1 MIRKISAIIFSVFLM
16 LPLSVS
22 AEIEI
27 FKIGYVVVEKIL
39 KEAPQ
44 TAASNKKLEKEFKS
58 RTDGLQKKVKSIQ
71 KQEKDFNKNSVT
83 MSATDRQKAQKKIQN
98 SKIEIQRIER
108 ELREDIDIRRREE
121 IGKLQQKIN
130 EAIEE
135 MAKTDKY
142 DLILYQGVAYA
153 SKEIELAFAES
164 KEEILSTVIL
174 GEEALPPTTSA
185 NSEHLNSFNIHIHFY
200 FVLPK
205 TLISLSVISISFEA

>member
-1 MIRKISAIIFSVFLM
+1 MMIRKFSAILFSIFLL

-22 AEIEI
+22 AEMEI
-27 FKIGYVVVEKIL
+27 FKIGYVVVERVL

-58 RTDGLQKKVKSIQ
+58 RTDGLQKKVKAVQ

-83 MSATDRQKAQKKIQN
+83 MAAADRQEGQKKIQN

-153 SKEIELAFAES
+153 SKEIDITDKLI
-164 KEEILSTVIL
+164 KVL
-174 GEEALPPTTSA
+174 GNT
-185 NSEHLNSFNIHIHFY
+185 
-200 FVLPK
+200 K
-205 TLISLSVISISFEA
+205 

>member
-1 MIRKISAIIFSVFLM
+1 MIKKISAIFFSIFLL

-22 AEIEI
+22 AETEI

-58 RTDGLQKKVKSIQ
+58 RTDGLQKKAKAIQ
-71 KQEKDFNKNSVT
+71 KQEKDFKKNSIT
-83 MSATDRQKAQKKIQN
+83 MADVERQNAQKKIQN

-135 MAKTDKY
+135 MAKRDKY

-153 SKEIELAFAES
+153 SKEIDITDKLIKVLGKS
-164 KEEILSTVIL
+164 K
-174 GEEALPPTTSA
+174 
-185 NSEHLNSFNIHIHFY
+185 
-200 FVLPK
+200 
-205 TLISLSVISISFEA
+205 

>member
-1 MIRKISAIIFSVFLM
+1 MIRKFSAILFSIFLL

-22 AEIEI
+22 AEMEI
-27 FKIGYVVVEKIL
+27 FKIGYVVVEKVL

-58 RTDGLQKKVKSIQ
+58 RTDGLQKKAKAIQ
-71 KQEKDFNKNSVT
+71 KQEKDFKKNSIT
-83 MSATDRQKAQKKIQN
+83 MADVERQNAQKKIQN

-135 MAKTDKY
+135 MAKRDKY

-153 SKEIELAFAES
+153 SKEIDITDKLIKVLGKS
-164 KEEILSTVIL
+164 K
-174 GEEALPPTTSA
+174 
-185 NSEHLNSFNIHIHFY
+185 
-200 FVLPK
+200 
-205 TLISLSVISISFEA
+205 

>member
-1 MIRKISAIIFSVFLM
+1 MIKKISAIFFSIFLL

-22 AEIEI
+22 AETEI

-58 RTDGLQKKVKSIQ
+58 RTDGLQKKAKAIQ
-71 KQEKDFNKNSVT
+71 RQEKDFKKNSIT
-83 MSATDRQKAQKKIQN
+83 MADVERQNAQKKIQN

-153 SKEIELAFAES
+153 SKEIDITDKLI
-164 KEEILSTVIL
+164 KVL
-174 GEEALPPTTSA
+174 GNT
-185 NSEHLNSFNIHIHFY
+185 
-200 FVLPK
+200 K
-205 TLISLSVISISFEA
+205 

>member
-1 MIRKISAIIFSVFLM
+1 MMIRKFSAMLFSIFLLLPLTISAEM
-16 LPLSVS
+16 
-22 AEIEI
+22 EI
-27 FKIGYVVVEKIL
+27 FKIGYVVVEKVL
-39 KEAPQ
+39 KDAPQ

-58 RTDGLQKKVKSIQ
+58 RTDGLQKKVKAIQ
-71 KQEKDFNKNSVT
+71 KQEVDFNKNSVT
-83 MSATDRQKAQKKIQN
+83 MAAADRQKAQKKIQN

-153 SKEIELAFAES
+153 SKEIDITDKLI
-164 KEEILSTVIL
+164 KVL
-174 GEEALPPTTSA
+174 GNT
-185 NSEHLNSFNIHIHFY
+185 
-200 FVLPK
+200 K
-205 TLISLSVISISFEA
+205 

>member
-1 MIRKISAIIFSVFLM
+1 MIKKTSAILFSMILL
-16 LPLSVS
+16 LPVPVS
-22 AEIEI
+22 AEMEI
-27 FKIGYVVVEKIL
+27 FKIGYVVVERVL

-44 TAASNKKLEKEFKS
+44 TASSNKKLEKEFKS

-71 KQEKDFNKNSVT
+71 KQEKDFKKNSVT
-83 MSATDRQKAQKKIQN
+83 MASDERQKAQKKIQN

-135 MAKTDKY
+135 MAKKDKY

-153 SKEIELAFAES
+153 SKEIDITDKLI
-164 KEEILSTVIL
+164 KVL
-174 GEEALPPTTSA
+174 G
-185 NSEHLNSFNIHIHFY
+185 
-200 FVLPK
+200 K
-205 TLISLSVISISFEA
+205 TK

>member
-1 MIRKISAIIFSVFLM
+1 MIKKISAIFFSVFLM

-22 AEIEI
+22 AEMEI

-44 TAASNKKLEKEFKS
+44 TTASNKKLEKEFKS

-121 IGKLQQKIN
+121 IGKLQEKIN

-153 SKEIELAFAES
+153 SKEIDITDKLI
-164 KEEILSTVIL
+164 KVL
-174 GEEALPPTTSA
+174 G
-185 NSEHLNSFNIHIHFY
+185 
-200 FVLPK
+200 K
-205 TLISLSVISISFEA
+205 TK

>member
-1 MIRKISAIIFSVFLM
+1 MMIRKFSAMLFSIFLF
-16 LPLSVS
+16 LPLTVS
-22 AEIEI
+22 AEIDI
-27 FKIGYVVVEKIL
+27 FKIGYVVVEKVL
-39 KEAPQ
+39 KDAPQ

-58 RTDGLQKKVKSIQ
+58 RTDGLQKKVKAIQ

-83 MSATDRQKAQKKIQN
+83 MAAADRQKAQKKIQN

-121 IGKLQQKIN
+121 IGKLQEKIN

-153 SKEIELAFAES
+153 SKEIDITDKLI
-164 KEEILSTVIL
+164 KVL
-174 GEEALPPTTSA
+174 GNT
-185 NSEHLNSFNIHIHFY
+185 
-200 FVLPK
+200 K
-205 TLISLSVISISFEA
+205 

>member
-1 MIRKISAIIFSVFLM
+1 MLRKFSVILFSIFIM

-22 AEIEI
+22 AEMEI
-27 FKIGYVVVEKIL
+27 FKIGYVVVEKVL

-58 RTDGLQKKVKSIQ
+58 RTDGLQKKVKAIQ
-71 KQEKDFNKNSVT
+71 KQEKEFNKNSVT
-83 MSATDRQKAQKKIQN
+83 MATADRQKAQKKIQN

-135 MAKTDKY
+135 MAKNDKY

-153 SKEIELAFAES
+153 SKEIDITDKLIEVLA
-164 KEEILSTVIL
+164 
-174 GEEALPPTTSA
+174 
-185 NSEHLNSFNIHIHFY
+185 
-200 FVLPK
+200 K
-205 TLISLSVISISFEA
+205 TK

>member
-1 MIRKISAIIFSVFLM
+1 MIRKFSAIFFSIFLL

-22 AEIEI
+22 AEMEI

-58 RTDGLQKKVKSIQ
+58 RTDGLQKKVKAIQ

-83 MSATDRQKAQKKIQN
+83 MSSSERQKSQKKIQN
-98 SKIEIQRIER
+98 AKIEIQRIER

-130 EAIEE
+130 EAIEDLA
-135 MAKTDKY
+135 AKEKY
-142 DLILYQGVAYA
+142 DLILYQGVAFA
-153 SKEIELAFAES
+153 SKEIDITNELI
-164 KEEILSTVIL
+164 KVL
-174 GEEALPPTTSA
+174 G
-185 NSEHLNSFNIHIHFY
+185 
-200 FVLPK
+200 K
-205 TLISLSVISISFEA
+205 TK

>member
-1 MIRKISAIIFSVFLM
+1 MIIKFSAMLFSIFLL

-22 AEIEI
+22 AEMEI
-27 FKIGYVVVEKIL
+27 FKIGYVVVEKVL
-39 KEAPQ
+39 KQAPQ
-44 TAASNKKLEKEFKS
+44 TTASNKKLEKEFKS
-58 RTDGLQKKVKSIQ
+58 RTDGLQKKVKDIQ
-71 KQEKDFNKNSVT
+71 KQEKDFNKNNVT
-83 MSATDRQKAQKKIQN
+83 MTAANRQKAQKKIQN

-153 SKEIELAFAES
+153 SKEIDITDKLI
-164 KEEILSTVIL
+164 KVL
-174 GEEALPPTTSA
+174 GNT
-185 NSEHLNSFNIHIHFY
+185 
-200 FVLPK
+200 K
-205 TLISLSVISISFEA
+205 

>member
-1 MIRKISAIIFSVFLM
+1 MIRKFSVIFFSVFLM

-22 AEIEI
+22 AEMEI

-58 RTDGLQKKVKSIQ
+58 RTDGLQKKVKAIQ
-71 KQEKDFNKNSVT
+71 KQEKEFNKNSVT
-83 MSATDRQKAQKKIQN
+83 MATADRQKAQKKIQN

-135 MAKTDKY
+135 MAKNDKY

-153 SKEIELAFAES
+153 SKEIDITDKLIEVLA
-164 KEEILSTVIL
+164 
-174 GEEALPPTTSA
+174 
-185 NSEHLNSFNIHIHFY
+185 
-200 FVLPK
+200 K
-205 TLISLSVISISFEA
+205 TK

>member
-1 MIRKISAIIFSVFLM
+1 MIRTFSAIFFSILFL

-22 AEIEI
+22 AEMEI

-58 RTDGLQKKVKSIQ
+58 RTDGLQKKVKAIQ

-83 MSATDRQKAQKKIQN
+83 MAAADRQKAQKKIQN
-98 SKIEIQRIER
+98 AKIEIQRIER

-135 MAKTDKY
+135 MAKTEKY
-142 DLILYQGVAYA
+142 DLILYQGVAFA
-153 SKEIELAFAES
+153 SKEIDITDKLIKVLS
-164 KEEILSTVIL
+164 KT
-174 GEEALPPTTSA
+174 
-185 NSEHLNSFNIHIHFY
+185 
-200 FVLPK
+200 K
-205 TLISLSVISISFEA
+205 

>member
-1 MIRKISAIIFSVFLM
+1 MIRKISAIFFSVFLM
-16 LPLSVS
+16 LPLAVS
-22 AEIEI
+22 AEMEI

-83 MSATDRQKAQKKIQN
+83 MSGTDRQKAQKKIQN

-142 DLILYQGVAYA
+142 DLILYQGVAFA
-153 SKEIELAFAES
+153 SKEIDITDKLIKVLS
-164 KEEILSTVIL
+164 KT
-174 GEEALPPTTSA
+174 
-185 NSEHLNSFNIHIHFY
+185 
-200 FVLPK
+200 K
-205 TLISLSVISISFEA
+205 

>member
-1 MIRKISAIIFSVFLM
+1 MMNRKFSAIIFSIFLL

-22 AEIEI
+22 AEMEI

-58 RTDGLQKKVKSIQ
+58 RTDDLQKKVKAIQ
-71 KQEKDFNKNSVT
+71 KQEKDFKKNSVT
-83 MSATDRQKAQKKIQN
+83 MATADLQKAQKKIQN
-98 SKIEIQRIER
+98 TKIEIQRVER

-121 IGKLQQKIN
+121 IGKLQQQIN

-135 MAKTDKY
+135 MAKKDKY

-153 SKEIELAFAES
+153 SKEIDITDKLI
-164 KEEILSTVIL
+164 KVL
-174 GEEALPPTTSA
+174 GK
-185 NSEHLNSFNIHIHFY
+185 N
-200 FVLPK
+200 K
-205 TLISLSVISISFEA
+205 

>member
-1 MIRKISAIIFSVFLM
+1 MKRNHSSLGWAQIFNKTLYKGLIMFIRKFSAIFISLILL
-16 LPLSVS
+16 LPLPVS
-22 AEIEI
+22 AEMEI

-58 RTDGLQKKVKSIQ
+58 RTDALQKKVKAIQ
-71 KQEKDFNKNSVT
+71 KQEKDFSKNSVT
-83 MSATDRQKAQKKIQN
+83 MSTADRQKAQKKIQT

-121 IGKLQQKIN
+121 IGKLQKKIN

-135 MAKTDKY
+135 MAKKDKY

-153 SKEIELAFAES
+153 SKEIDITDKLI
-164 KEEILSTVIL
+164 KVL
-174 GEEALPPTTSA
+174 G
-185 NSEHLNSFNIHIHFY
+185 
-200 FVLPK
+200 K
-205 TLISLSVISISFEA
+205 TK

>member
-1 MIRKISAIIFSVFLM
+1 MIRKFSAVFFSILLL
-16 LPLSVS
+16 LPISVS
-22 AEIEI
+22 AEMEI

-58 RTDGLQKKVKSIQ
+58 RTDSLQKKVKVIQ

-83 MSATDRQKAQKKIQN
+83 MAAADRQKAQKKIQN

-121 IGKLQQKIN
+121 IGKLQAKIN

-135 MAKTDKY
+135 MAKKDKY

-153 SKEIELAFAES
+153 SKEIDITDKLI
-164 KEEILSTVIL
+164 KVL
-174 GEEALPPTTSA
+174 G
-185 NSEHLNSFNIHIHFY
+185 
-200 FVLPK
+200 K
-205 TLISLSVISISFEA
+205 TK